1 MSSVET
7 LGEEDVMQMS
17 KSAYRSSRIF
27 RYAFSGVVLGGL
39 AASGAG
45 IEPSFAQYGGDEFG
59 LSRKGLVQAIETVE
73 PLIASCM
80 RQAGFEYVAASY
92 DTIRA
97 GMVSDKSLP
106 GYSERQFIRE
116 FGFGISTVYTGHG
129 PQDPSYRTPAQ
140 IGLGNRNVEIF
151 RNLSPAD
158 QVAYN
163 RALFGEN
170 ADVTFAVGLEIEDF
184 SATGGCTRRA
194 VEQVFT
200 PEQMKVTYLNPLDAA
215 VDADP
220 RMAAANERWIECM
233 RQGGF
238 NYNHEK
244 EVEPDI
250 RARLHAITQGQ
261 PVETLPPEARTAL
274 QNLQNYERALARVA
288 VYCEEQVLDPVAN
301 RIEREL
307 LAR

>member
-1 MSSVET
+1 
-7 LGEEDVMQMS
+7 MQMS
-17 KSAYRSSRIF
+17 KSAHLSSKVIRCSF
-27 RYAFSGVVLGGL
+27 YKVVLGGL
-39 AASGAG
+39 VASGAG
-45 IEPSFAQYGGDEFG
+45 IGPSFAQYGGEEFG
-59 LSRKGLVQAIETVE
+59 LSRQGLVEAIETVE

-92 DTIRA
+92 DTVRA

-106 GYSERQFIRE
+106 GYSERRFIRE

-163 RALFGEN
+163 RALLGEN

-184 SATGGCTRRA
+184 SATDGCTRWA
-194 VEQVFT
+194 IEQVFT
-200 PEQMKVTYLNPLDAA
+200 PEQLKVTYLNPLDAA
-215 VDADP
+215 IDADP
-220 RMAAANERWIECM
+220 RMAAANERWIQCM

-250 RARLHAITQGQ
+250 RSRLYAITQGQ
-261 PVETLPPEARTAL
+261 PIETLSPEARAAL
-274 QNLQNYERALARVA
+274 QDLQNYERALAPVA
-288 VYCEEQVLDPVAN
+288 DTCEAQVLDPVGD